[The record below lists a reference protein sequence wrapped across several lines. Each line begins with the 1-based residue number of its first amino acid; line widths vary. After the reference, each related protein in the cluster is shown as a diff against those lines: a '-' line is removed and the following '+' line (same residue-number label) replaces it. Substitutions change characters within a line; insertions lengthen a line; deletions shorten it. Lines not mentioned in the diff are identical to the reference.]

1 MEEFLKLE
9 EVVKPDM
16 RHGLLGQVT
25 GCPYTLETLYKEIK
39 PIVLNDNVPDDVLS
53 QFNVTKNLAIYTWF
67 SYSLAPVMDLK
78 TYVDMEHALRLKF
91 DDDKTAF
98 RNLIEKA
105 VSQELIVDHG
115 FRHIDLGA
123 NFQEY
128 SKRLIRTLPNLRNE
142 AAHGSTNLDFNC
154 ILSLGICADFI
165 NQLFM
170 K

>member
-1 MEEFLKLE
+1 MEEFIKLD
-9 EVVKPDM
+9 EVSEPDK
-16 RHGLLGQVT
+16 RHGLIGQVT
-25 GCPYTLETLYKEIK
+25 GCPYTLEILHSEIE
-39 PIVLNDNVPDDVLS
+39 PIVLNDNVPDDVIS

-91 DDDKTAF
+91 DDEKTAF

-105 VSQELIVDHG
+105 VNQELIMDHG
-115 FRHIDLGA
+115 FRHIDFGEDI
-123 NFQEY
+123 QEY
-128 SKRLIRTLPNLRNE
+128 SRRLIRTLPNLRNE
-142 AAHGSTNLDFNC
+142 AAHGSTNLDFN
-154 ILSLGICADFI
+154 IVLSLGICADFI